1 MGHRMVVLIGWRRPQ
16 RFLAAT
22 QTRRVLWAKGDG
34 AIDLDQR
41 AFRRKRP

>member
-1 MGHRMVVLIGWRRPQ
+1 MGHRMHGGSYRVE
-16 RFLAAT
+16 AT
-22 QTRRVLWAKGDG
+22 STLPRCNADKTCLGKGDG